1 MAYEPEFF
9 VSLSKVAAFVGVC
22 AILFFFIGEFVTF
35 LKDSFVFV
43 NKFSLNSRFEDSGL
57 ILPYLTN

>member
-1 MAYEPEFF
+1 MAYEPAFF
-9 VSLSKVAAFVGVC
+9 ESLSKVAAFVGVY

-43 NKFSLNSRFEDSGL
+43 KFSFNSWLEDSGL

>member
-1 MAYEPEFF
+1 M
-9 VSLSKVAAFVGVC
+9 AAFVGVC

-43 NKFSLNSRFEDSGL
+43 KFSFNSWLEDSGL

>member
-43 NKFSLNSRFEDSGL
+43 NKFSLNS
-57 ILPYLTN
+57 